1 MESLTETLESLTV
14 GVDRATNGDYS
25 AAVLVAKSVNGFF
38 YSWPMQIW
46 PREVCPPNGIIVYH
60 YGGLRILT
68 SDYVGMRVQVS
79 FPKAGKGPYQ
89 RRRQRRMDHDPRNW
103 VSRSTDEFW
112 LLERE
117 NLVIC
122 HPDDL
127 RKIQEALEDR
137 GYETEDI
144 PPI

>member
-1 MESLTETLESLTV
+1 
-14 GVDRATNGDYS
+14 
-25 AAVLVAKSVNGFF
+25 
-38 YSWPMQIW
+38 
-46 PREVCPPNGIIVYH
+46 
-60 YGGLRILT
+60 
-68 SDYVGMRVQVS
+68 
-79 FPKAGKGPYQ
+79 
-89 RRRQRRMDHDPRNW
+89 MDHDPRNW